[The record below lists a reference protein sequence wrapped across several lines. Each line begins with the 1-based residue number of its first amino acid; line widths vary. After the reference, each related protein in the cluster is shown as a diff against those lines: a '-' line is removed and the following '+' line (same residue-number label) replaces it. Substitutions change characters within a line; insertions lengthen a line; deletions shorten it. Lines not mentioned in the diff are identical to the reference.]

1 MKMIKISRIIKTG
14 VLMGLKDELQANR
27 YKWSNYCNSEDM
39 AYFLLI
45 LISIICL
52 DI

>member
-1 MKMIKISRIIKTG
+1 MD
-14 VLMGLKDELQANR
+14 LKEELQANR
-27 YKWSNYCNSEDM
+27 YKWSNYCKNEDM